1 MHKGKK
7 ILNYR
12 NITKKGG
19 AQKDKKES
27 NKRRQTAKNLK
38 AIYRKN
44 AKTAKREQNKNYK
57 MYQNIEQTF
66 PQSANGVVVNRNR
79 PAAVEQVVNG
89 VQVVNGAQ
97 VVNRAQVVN
106 EAVEQVVNRNQ
117 PAVPVNKRNRSENA
131 TQKRKNRNAKIIS
144 ENDEANRSANLTSL
158 FNKSNQP
165 VANAE
170 VLQNGNKPITQVP
183 EAVPVVDVYRS
194 TLTTEQ
200 QQDYNMLSNE
210 NKKKYKNLNEE
221 QKLEF
226 NIINSKYKTQYLN
239 ANKNGRNKII
249 LEHPGNDGNDAQV
262 VNGNKPVVNEP
273 GNDANQPANESA
285 SAQVV
290 NAQVVNAEVVNELEN
305 DANGA
310 NNFEVLTNAEVK
322 EAKTAV
328 SSNKTV
334 NSKSYTFKCNQLNKN
349 ATHRKFKCK
358 RVNSKGVLNS
368 FFGKKGSTMFGT
380 KGGKHSTRKRH
391 KPRKSRNTGSKN

>member
-19 AQKDKKES
+19 AQKDKKER

-66 PQSANGVVVNRNR
+66 PQGTPVVNE
-79 PAAVEQVVNG
+79 AVVNG
-89 VQVVNGAQ
+89 NQPVAPAANGAQAVNGNQPDAPVVNGNQPVAPAANEAVVNGNQPVVNGAQ
-97 VVNRAQVVN
+97 AVNGV
-106 EAVEQVVNRNQ
+106 Q
-117 PAVPVNKRNRSENA
+117 PAVPANKRNRSENA
-131 TQKRKNRNAKIIS
+131 TQKAINRRAKTIS

-165 VANAE
+165 VVNSE
-170 VLQNGNKPITQVP
+170 VPQNGNKPITQVP
-183 EAVPVVDVYRS
+183 EAVVDVYRS

-200 QQDYNMLSNE
+200 QKDYNMLSNE

-221 QKLEF
+221 QQLEF

-249 LEHPGNDGNDAQV
+249 LEHPGNDANEAQFVNRPVNEAVNEAENDAQV
-262 VNGNKPVVNEP
+262 
-273 GNDANQPANESA
+273 
-285 SAQVV
+285 
-290 NAQVVNAEVVNELEN
+290 EN

-310 NNFEVLTNAEVK
+310 NNFEMLTNAEVK
-322 EAKTAV
+322 EAKNAV
-328 SSNKTV
+328 LSNKSV
-334 NSKSYTFKCNQLNKN
+334 NSKSYTFKCNQFNKN

-358 RVNSKGVLNS
+358 RVTSKGVMNS
-368 FFGKKGSTMFGT
+368 FFGKKGSTMFG
-380 KGGKHSTRKRH
+380 KGGKHSTRKRY
-391 KPRKSRNTGSKN
+391 KQRKSRNTGSKN

>member
-19 AQKDKKES
+19 AQKDKKER

-44 AKTAKREQNKNYK
+44 RAINAKTTKREQNKNYK

-66 PQSANGVVVNRNR
+66 PQGVNQPVANSVQVVNGNQ

-89 VQVVNGAQ
+89 S
-97 VVNRAQVVN
+97 QVVN
-106 EAVEQVVNRNQ
+106 EAQVVNGNQLAAVPQAVNRNQ
-117 PAVPVNKRNRSENA
+117 PAAVPANKRNRSENA
-131 TQKRKNRNAKIIS
+131 TQKAINRRSKTIS

-165 VANAE
+165 A
-170 VLQNGNKPITQVP
+170 P
-183 EAVPVVDVYRS
+183 EAVNVPVVNVPVVNVPVVNVYRS

-200 QQDYNMLSNE
+200 QQDYNILSNE

-226 NIINSKYKTQYLN
+226 NIINSKYKTRYLN

-249 LEHPGNDGNDAQV
+249 LEHPGNDANEAHVVNEAQV
-262 VNGNKPVVNEP
+262 VNGNRPVVNE
-273 GNDANQPANESA
+273 EVE
-285 SAQVV
+285 QVV
-290 NAQVVNAEVVNELEN
+290 NAQVVNEFEN

-310 NNFEVLTNAEVK
+310 NNFEMLTNAEVK
-322 EAKTAV
+322 EAKIAV
-328 SSNKTV
+328 SSNKPV

-358 RVNSKGVLNS
+358 RVTSKGVMNS

>member
-19 AQKDKKES
+19 AQKDKKER

-38 AIYRKN
+38 AIYRKNRAIN

-66 PQSANGVVVNRNR
+66 PQGVNQPVAQVVNGNQ

-89 VQVVNGAQ
+89 S
-97 VVNRAQVVN
+97 QVVN
-106 EAVEQVVNRNQ
+106 EAQVVNGVEVVNDAQVVNGNQ
-117 PAVPVNKRNRSENA
+117 PAAVPANKRNRSENA
-131 TQKRKNRNAKIIS
+131 TQKTINRRAKIIS

-158 FNKSNQP
+158 FNKSNQS
-165 VANAE
+165 A
-170 VLQNGNKPITQVP
+170 P
-183 EAVPVVDVYRS
+183 EAVNVPVVNVPVVNVPVVNVPVVDVPVVNAYRS

-221 QKLEF
+221 QQLEF

-249 LEHPGNDGNDAQV
+249 LDHPGNDANEAQV
-262 VNGNKPVVNEP
+262 VNGNQPVVNE
-273 GNDANQPANESA
+273 EVE
-285 SAQVV
+285 QVV
-290 NAQVVNAEVVNELEN
+290 NGAQVVNELEN
-305 DANGA
+305 GA
-310 NNFEVLTNAEVK
+310 NNFEMLTNAEVK

-328 SSNKTV
+328 SSNKPV

-358 RVNSKGVLNS
+358 RVTSKGVLNS
-368 FFGKKGSTMFGT
+368 FFGKKGSTMFG

>member
-19 AQKDKKES
+19 AQKDKKER

-66 PQSANGVVVNRNR
+66 PQGAPVANGAQSVNGNQ
-79 PAAVEQVVNG
+79 PAANGAQVVNEAPVVNG
-89 VQVVNGAQ
+89 NQPAAQAVNGNQPAAQVVNGAQ
-97 VVNRAQVVN
+97 VING
-106 EAVEQVVNRNQ
+106 
-117 PAVPVNKRNRSENA
+117 AVPANKRNRSENA
-131 TQKRKNRNAKIIS
+131 TQKAINRRAKTIS

-165 VANAE
+165 VANSE
-170 VLQNGNKPITQVP
+170 VPQNGNKPITQVP
-183 EAVPVVDVYRS
+183 EAVDVVDVYRS

-200 QQDYNMLSNE
+200 QRDYNMLSNE

-221 QKLEF
+221 QQLEF

-239 ANKNGRNKII
+239 ANKNGRNMII
-249 LEHPGNDGNDAQV
+249 LEHPGNEAQV
-262 VNGNKPVVNEP
+262 VNRPVNEAEN
-273 GNDANQPANESA
+273 G
-285 SAQVV
+285 AQVV
-290 NAQVVNAEVVNELEN
+290 N
-305 DANGA
+305 DANGT
-310 NNFEVLTNAEVK
+310 NNFEMLTNAEVK
-322 EAKTAV
+322 EAKNAV
-328 SSNKTV
+328 SSNKPV
-334 NSKSYTFKCNQLNKN
+334 NSKSYTFKCNQFNKN

-358 RVNSKGVLNS
+358 RVNSKGLNS
-368 FFGKKGSTMFGT
+368 FFGKKGSTMFG
-380 KGGKHSTRKRH
+380 KGGKHSTHKRY
-391 KPRKSRNTGSKN
+391 KQRKSRNTGSKN